1 MNSNREADYE
11 IKILTLGESSVGKTA
26 IIVRY
31 FLNTFSEKAITTTG
45 IDVQKKKMVM
55 FNKVLEIRVWDTAGQ
70 EKFRSLSK
78 QFYNKT
84 QGILLIYDITSR
96 NSFEALKIWLKD
108 IKANLQTNAKI
119 ILVGNKIDLG
129 KGEVDREEAMQFS
142 IKNDIQLFFTSAK
155 TGEGIENAMASLI
168 ESIYTDIIAKNGD
181 VNENCQGFSAAS
193 SVKNNKKKCD
203 C

>member
-155 TGEGIENAMASLI
+155 TGEGIENAMTNLI
-168 ESIYTDIIAKNGD
+168 ESIYNDIIVKNGD
-181 VNENCQGFSAAS
+181 INDNNKGFNAN
-193 SVKNNKKKCD
+193 SVRNNKKKCD